1 MKARIL
7 FLGVF
12 FMLVIAAGYAQEKV
26 SAKEAGN
33 YIGKTVTVVDT
44 VNQVYKSKKGDYFLD
59 MAGDYPDNAFTVVI
73 FSGDAEKFRDIEG
86 YERKV
91 IEVTG
96 KVKEYQR
103 KPEIIVK
110 DIGQVKVK

>member
-7 FLGVF
+7 FLAVF
-12 FMLVIAAGYAQEKV
+12 FMLILAAGYAQEKV

-59 MAGDYPDNAFTVVI
+59 MGGDYPDNAFTAVI
-73 FSGDAEKFRDIEG
+73 FSDDASKFSDIEG

-96 KVKEYQR
+96 KVKEYQG
-103 KPEIIVK
+103 KTEIIVK
-110 DIGQVKVK
+110 DVEQVRVK